1 MHDNDTYLIHSR
13 LRLMHVQTTMFAIF
27 FLLRISCG
35 SRFVLLQVVT
45 HVLASRGSATEEL
58 SLISPPDTEGGID
71 VWLSKVDIQTQATI
85 KLRVQ
90 TAIRDGDNYMVQ
102 NMVMQYPAQ
111 VGILVLHLNWA
122 METVRALK
130 KASQEANAMITANKR
145 NMNVVAEL
153 VGILERHEQ
162 FEPHHRFSVQNMIIV
177 QMHLRDVFDEIVKK
191 NVVSD
196 QVIIERS
203 CA

>member
-1 MHDNDTYLIHSR
+1 MAEQGRHTDAGDN
-13 LRLMHVQTTMFAIF
+13 
-27 FLLRISCG
+27 
-35 SRFVLLQVVT
+35 
-45 HVLASRGSATEEL
+45 
-58 SLISPPDTEGGID
+58 
-71 VWLSKVDIQTQATI
+71 
-85 KLRVQ
+85 Q
-90 TAIRDGDNYMVQ
+90 TAGPDGNSRRRQLHGAEHGYAI
-102 NMVMQYPAQ
+102 P